1 MARDEAIFEAVQGG
15 AAPPTLR
22 LYRWSPPC
30 LSLGAFQSATQEVDE
45 RACRDAGVDLVRR
58 PSGGRAILHDHE
70 LTYSVAAAVGA
81 LGAGDSVLESYHLIS
96 TALIRGLRAIGVE
109 ATLAPLRTRPI
120 RLSEH
125 SAACFDAPS
134 DYEVLAGGR
143 KLVGSAQLR
152 RGPYLLQHGSI
163 LISFAVEPLL
173 RLLRLND
180 EARRRWER
188 QMAEGV
194 TDLQR
199 QGAGDQVT
207 RLPAA
212 LVAGFSEILGAVVE
226 EATLTLAEQARSRAL
241 ATEKYAARSWTFRR

>member
-1 MARDEAIFEAVQGG
+1 MARDEAIFEAVQDGT
-15 AAPPTLR
+15 APPTLR
-22 LYRWSPPC
+22 FYHWSSPC

-45 RACRDAGVDLVRR
+45 RACRDAGVELVRR
-58 PSGGRAILHDHE
+58 PSGGRAILHDCE
-70 LTYSVAAAVGA
+70 LTYSVAAAVGV
-81 LGAGDSVLESYHLIS
+81 LGAADSVLESYHRIS
-96 TALIRGLRAIGVE
+96 TALTRGLQAIGVD
-109 ATLAPLRTRPI
+109 ATLAPLRTSPI
-120 RLSEH
+120 RPSEH

-134 DYEVLAGGR
+134 DYEVLVGGR
-143 KLVGSAQLR
+143 KLIGSAQLR

-199 QGAGDQVT
+199 LGAGDQLT

-212 LVAGFSEILGAVVE
+212 LVAGFTETLGAVVE
-226 EATLTLAEQARSRAL
+226 EAPLTPAEEARSRAL
-241 ATEKYAARSWTFRR
+241 AIEKYGARSWTFRR